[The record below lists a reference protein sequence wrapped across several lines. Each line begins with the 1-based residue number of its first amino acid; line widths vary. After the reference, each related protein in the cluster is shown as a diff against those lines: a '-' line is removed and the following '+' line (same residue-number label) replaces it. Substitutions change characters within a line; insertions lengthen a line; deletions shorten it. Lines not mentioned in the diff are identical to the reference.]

1 MKLNHPA
8 AFSQT
13 LLDYF
18 LEQGWQSLSKRDLE
32 LLIYILLEQ
41 DGAIGRFDSNHA
53 VAKQLR
59 LTPSKVAALRR
70 DSYARWRPLLQ
81 LDSREMIRRVL
92 KETLTEKKLAAAG
105 LYASERQK
113 SEGFLAL
120 QIEHPDYRAE
130 MEEAIKNLDGI
141 PVYERNPQVILI
153 HYKTLFELAR
163 QYDLLD
169 DFPNIQKALRRLRGS
184 KVKDLED
191 FLRKDAKDLTWE
203 DVRAALN
210 STAAKIVAGE
220 LTSLALPALL
230 RTAMAFL
237 N

>member
-1 MKLNHPA
+1 MKLNNPA
-8 AFSQT
+8 VFSET

-70 DSYARWRPLLQ
+70 DSYARWRPLLNF
-81 LDSREMIRRVL
+81 DSREMIRRVL
-92 KETLTEKKLAAAG
+92 RETLTEKRLASAG

-130 MEEAIKNLDGI
+130 MEEAIKNLEGI
-141 PVYERNPQVILI
+141 PIYERNPQVILV
-153 HYKTLFELAR
+153 HYRTLFELAR
-163 QYDLLD
+163 QYDLLN
-169 DFPNIQKALRRLRGS
+169 DFPEIQKSLKKLRGS

-191 FLRKDAKDLTWE
+191 FLKKNAQDLTWE
-203 DVRAALN
+203 DARAALN
-210 STAAKIVAGE
+210 STAAKIIAGE
-220 LTSLALPALL
+220 LTSIALPALL
-230 RTAMAFL
+230 RAALAFL